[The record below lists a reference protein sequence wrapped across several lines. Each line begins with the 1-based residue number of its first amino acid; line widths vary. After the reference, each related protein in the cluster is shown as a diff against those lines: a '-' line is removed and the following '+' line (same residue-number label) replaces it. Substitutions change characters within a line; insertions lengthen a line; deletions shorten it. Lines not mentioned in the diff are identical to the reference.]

1 MGLFEVQV
9 KLANPAT
16 RAVVRDVALLVDTGA
31 TLSWIPREILR
42 SLGVTPTSRLEFQLA
57 DGRVLEREVGAA
69 LFTIDGR
76 TLAIPVAFGE
86 SGEQPVLG
94 ATTLEALGFAVD
106 PVERRL
112 VSRRLLALWTCRKS
126 ERERNP
132 PRNAGTA
139 TARGVQPLGRG
150 WPQRRDG
157 AGPPPLILLSE
168 GLLALW

>member
-1 MGLFEVQV
+1 MGLFEVNV
-9 KLANPAT
+9 KVANPASPEHI
-16 RAVVRDVALLVDTGA
+16 REIALLVDTGA

-57 DGRVLEREVGAA
+57 DGRLLEREVGAA

-76 TLAIPVAFGE
+76 TLVIPVAFGE

-106 PVERRL
+106 PVERKL
-112 VSRRLLALWTCRKS
+112 VSRRLLALSTCRRS

-139 TARGVQPLGRG
+139 TARGARPLGRG
-150 WPQRRDG
+150 WPRRRDG
-157 AGPPPLILLSE
+157 QNHLRSYC
-168 GLLALW
+168 